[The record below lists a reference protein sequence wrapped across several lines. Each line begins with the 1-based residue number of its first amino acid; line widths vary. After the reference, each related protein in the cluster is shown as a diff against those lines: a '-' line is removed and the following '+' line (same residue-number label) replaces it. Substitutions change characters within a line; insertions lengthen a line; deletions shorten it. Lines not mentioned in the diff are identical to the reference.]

1 MELIYYRNFDVNS
14 FYNEVDFKLSSEY
27 SIRSIVNYVNDS
39 FGDSYSHVEVS
50 FEIVQSKI
58 GSLFSEE
65 DAISDV
71 SVVVGENG
79 VGKSTL
85 INEILFFG
93 GASRF
98 NHSWQLL
105 LSKHFLLLG
114 EKIKISVEEINKL
127 KDIFP
132 DMKFIN
138 TNKNF
143 YSENLDFFVE
153 LEKNQSLFQF
163 LSGKKNVLF
172 NYSNSIEPTKIP
184 NYSGKIYS
192 TSEQMEEGIS
202 VIDISTS
209 NYLVQSNKWGLE
221 SILKETIFENN
232 LLSMDNYQV
241 SEFLQLYFKYPW
253 FKKLIPD
260 TISSKIE
267 LRFHL
272 GALPELFNRF
282 IIENNLFLN
291 FDASYPRYH
300 ALINTFKADYVTQ
313 VYREF
318 LLATILKLVDYYADP
333 VEGISTSIDRILS
346 DFENSIKEIYPATK
360 NEFQIEEFIKLIEV
374 YQTESK
380 ELERIEFSSIWT
392 SFRKMMIFMLQNK
405 KFSSQA
411 VTNGFDEF
419 SGLRFKLIDSEPEI
433 KEFLNLYGNLTSHS
447 KFRLPFFKFSLT
459 NLSSGERN
467 FLFLI
472 SRLMNHISMLEE
484 VGDAPDTITILLD
497 EPGNDYHPEW
507 QRTFFFNLRNAINQ
521 YSNNQRKINVQLLIT
536 THSPFILSDFTNQNI
551 IKLERKQAGD
561 NHFKTVRSSNFQ
573 TNTFG
578 ANIYDLIADSF
589 FMKNGFIGEFAKEK
603 IEELLREL
611 YDLKS
616 FYSES
621 NEGFLSHEK
630 FIEYRDRINLIG
642 ERIIKIRL
650 FDLLN
655 DLPRQK
661 SPDEIKAEELEK
673 EAREIRRKLNLN
685 GED

>member
-1 MELIYYRNFDVNS
+1 MELVYYRNFDKNS

-27 SIRSIVNYVNDS
+27 SIKSIAKYVDS
-39 FGDSYSHVEVS
+39 NIDDSYLYAEVS
-50 FEIVQSKI
+50 FEIERSHSGSIFSKK
-58 GSLFSEE
+58 

-71 SVVVGENG
+71 IIIVGENG

-85 INEILFFG
+85 FTEIVYFG
-93 GASRF
+93 GASHF
-98 NHSWQLL
+98 GHSWQLL

-114 EKIKISVEEINKL
+114 EKIKISIEEINKL
-127 KDIFP
+127 KNLFP
-132 DMKFIN
+132 ELKFIN

-143 YSENLDFFVE
+143 YPVNLDFFVE
-153 LEKNQSLFQF
+153 LNNNQSLIQF
-163 LSGKKNVLF
+163 ISGKKNVLF
-172 NYSNSIEPTKIP
+172 EYSNSIEPTRIP
-184 NYSGKIYS
+184 NHSGRMFS
-192 TSEQMEEGIS
+192 TSELRAEGITI
-202 VIDISTS
+202 IDISTS
-209 NYLVQSNKWGLE
+209 NYLVQSNKWGLD

-260 TISSKIE
+260 SISSKIE

-291 FDASYPRYH
+291 FDVSYPRYY
-300 ALINTFKADYVTQ
+300 ALINTFKADYVTH

-318 LLATILKLVDYYADP
+318 LLAIILKLVDYYADP

-346 DFENSIKEIYPATK
+346 DFEDSIKDVFPATK

-374 YQTESK
+374 YQTKSK

-392 SFRKMMIFMLQNK
+392 SFRTMMLFMVQNE

-419 SGLRFKLIDSEPEI
+419 SGLRFKLVDSEPEI
-433 KEFLNLYGNLTSHS
+433 KEFLDLYGNLTSHS
-447 KFRLPFFKFSLT
+447 MFRLPFFKFSIT

-472 SRLMNHISMLEE
+472 SRLMNNISMLEE
-484 VGDAPDTITILLD
+484 MGDAPDNITILLD

-507 QRTFFFNLRNAINQ
+507 QRTFFFNLRNVINQ
-521 YSNNQRKINVQLLIT
+521 YSNNQRKINAQLLIT

-551 IKLERKQAGD
+551 IKLERKRTED
-561 NHFKTVRSSNFQ
+561 SHFKTVRSSNFQ
-573 TNTFG
+573 TSTFG
-578 ANIYDLIADSF
+578 ANIYDLITDSF

-603 IEELLREL
+603 IDSVFNDLSAIIKGGLEITIQRRNEIETIIGVIGEPLIKRQLSKLFDQAFQTDIELKVIDEQIEKLREVKNRIQKRN
-611 YDLKS
+611 D
-616 FYSES
+616 S
-621 NEGFLSHEK
+621 N
-630 FIEYRDRINLIG
+630 
-642 ERIIKIRL
+642 
-650 FDLLN
+650 
-655 DLPRQK
+655 
-661 SPDEIKAEELEK
+661 
-673 EAREIRRKLNLN
+673 
-685 GED
+685 